1 MILWWVRIFNEFEV
15 NSKETFYP
23 SSSHFS
29 HDFVFYFQVTG
40 ENTCY
45 LEDMKEFTHWCLS
58 LERIH
63 AYINIEQ
70 EPTSTKEGIPPA
82 YWPAS
87 GDLRVEN
94 LSSRYSLVCE
104 SFVMFPL
111 GSHTWESG
119 WTKSTSRYI
128 LPY

>member
-1 MILWWVRIFNEFEV
+1 MISLLTLRQ
-15 NSKETFYP
+15 
-23 SSSHFS
+23 
-29 HDFVFYFQVTG
+29 QVKICVTLKD
-40 ENTCY
+40 T
-45 LEDMKEFTHWCLS
+45 KEFTHWCLS

-70 EPTSTKEGIPPA
+70 EPAPTKEGIPPA

-104 SFVMFPL
+104 SSLVFLL

-119 WTKSTSRYI
+119 WTESSSRYI

>member
-1 MILWWVRIFNEFEV
+1 MISFLTLRQ
-15 NSKETFYP
+15 
-23 SSSHFS
+23 
-29 HDFVFYFQVTG
+29 QVKIRVT
-40 ENTCY
+40 
-45 LEDMKEFTHWCLS
+45 LEDTKEFTHWCLS

-70 EPTSTKEGIPPA
+70 EPAPTKEGIPPA

-104 SFVMFPL
+104 SSLVFPL
-111 GSHTWESG
+111 GSHT
-119 WTKSTSRYI
+119 
-128 LPY
+128 